1 MTNARPITQNR
12 SLKRDHYHA
21 VTSRVVAVPTQ
32 PGMPHPRKS
41 AEEILFNHRE
51 RTRRWRARKKE
62 KAEPKTTRKKIGR
75 PKKYTSREDILAAGR
90 ERTRKFR
97 AKKKAT
103 QKKETRR
110 RETRREPT
118 GVQNAAGQ
126 DTTKTSRH
134 GMGTRS
140 RDKDTRTATKA
151 EPCKAS

>member
-1 MTNARPITQNR
+1 MQFYATNAN
-12 SLKRDHYHA
+12 
-21 VTSRVVAVPTQ
+21 
-32 PGMPHPRKS
+32 
-41 AEEILFNHRE
+41 IL
-51 RTRRWRARKKE
+51 TDQ
-62 KAEPKTTRKKIGR
+62 EPNATRKKIGR

-103 QKKETRR
+103 QRKETRR

-140 RDKDTRTATKA
+140 RG
-151 EPCKAS
+151 

>member
-1 MTNARPITQNR
+1 
-12 SLKRDHYHA
+12 
-21 VTSRVVAVPTQ
+21 
-32 PGMPHPRKS
+32 MPHPRKT

-62 KAEPKTTRKKIGR
+62 KAGQPGATLRCQCKHANTDQEPNATRKKIGR

-103 QKKETRR
+103 QRKETRG
-110 RETRREPT
+110 RETRRREPT

-140 RDKDTRTATKA
+140 RG
-151 EPCKAS
+151 